1 MTGRIFAFIAFL
13 LGLSLVYS
21 AHLICN
27 TNQIVEDPPSI
38 NQGGDATPRCIFFTE
53 PNYNGDQAGI
63 RPGEAILHDLDPKWK
78 KSIMI
83 SPHHELIL
91 FEKEEF
97 GGDLVVLDKSI
108 PDLVGRFNGSLPKSF
123 WYRPT
128 TTDPSIFPRIYVRTS
143 FGGDMLV
150 IRFGLTELPEPKIFG
165 SMKIPVGFRV
175 KLTTVYG
182 PGPFLKKDIVFTSDS
197 DELPF
202 TDPVTSVFVSF
213 GPVK

>member
-1 MTGRIFAFIAFL
+1 
-13 LGLSLVYS
+13 
-21 AHLICN
+21 
-27 TNQIVEDPPSI
+27 
-38 NQGGDATPRCIFFTE
+38 
-53 PNYNGDQAGI
+53 
-63 RPGEAILHDLDPKWK
+63 
-78 KSIMI
+78 
-83 SPHHELIL
+83 
-91 FEKEEF
+91 
-97 GGDLVVLDKSI
+97 
-108 PDLVGRFNGSLPKSF
+108 
-123 WYRPT
+123 
-128 TTDPSIFPRIYVRTS
+128 VRTS